1 MRPVSRTSSR
11 RLTGVALATILAAG
25 LVTGLTHAP
34 AHAGVPV
41 PPPETPQQQAA
52 ALARQVS
59 ALTSQEQQ
67 ATQAYDLAQGQLGEV
82 TTQRLLTQRRAAA
95 DQAALGTTANQQLA
109 GLRALY
115 ESGGPLGIYSALLGA
130 GSLTAISEAEIAVA
144 NVESGDGLVSGRQG
158 RAVQA
163 ATAAT
168 RQLEALTRRATV
180 LALRAAQAA
189 ESIRTDLARQ
199 QQLLAHADAAI
210 AAQAVA
216 DQQAAA
222 VTDAARF
229 LAALAAARGGQLGND
244 PAPTSLQA
252 AAIAAIQTKLG
263 APYQWGGTGP
273 VGYDCSGLT
282 GYAFA
287 AAGVTL
293 PRTAAQQY
301 LAGTHPTLA
310 ALAPGDLLFWATDPA
325 DPSTI
330 DHVAL
335 YAGNGMMYSTD
346 HTGDVARLQPVWWN
360 GFAGITEVVPA
371 LAAAVPGP
379 QWTAGT

>member
-1 MRPVSRTSSR
+1 MRRGSRAASR
-11 RLTGVALATILAAG
+11 RLTGVAVATTVTAALVIG
-25 LVTGLTHAP
+25 LSHAP
-34 AHAGVPV
+34 ARAAVPV
-41 PPPETPQQQAA
+41 LSPATPQQQAA
-52 ALARQVS
+52 ALAQQVS

-67 ATQAYDLAQGQLGEV
+67 ATQAYDLAQGQLGAV
-82 TTQRLLTQRRAAA
+82 TTLRLLAERRAAT
-95 DQAALGTTANQQLA
+95 DQAALGATANGQLA

-144 NVESGDGLVSGRQG
+144 NVESGEGLVSGQQG
-158 RAVQA
+158 RAAQA
-163 ATAAT
+163 ADQASL
-168 RQLEALTRRATV
+168 QLSALTRRATA
-180 LALRAAQAA
+180 LAVKTARAADQ
-189 ESIRTDLARQ
+189 IRTDLARQ
-199 QQLLAHADAAI
+199 QQLLAHADATI

-222 VTDAARF
+222 VTDAAHF
-229 LAALAAARGGQLGND
+229 LAALAAARGGQVGND

-263 APYQWGGTGP
+263 TPYQWGGTGP
-273 VGYDCSGLT
+273 AGYDCSGLV

-287 AAGVTL
+287 AAGVRM

-335 YAGNGMMYSTD
+335 YAGNGMMYSDD
-346 HTGDVARLQPVWWN
+346 HAGDVARLQPVWWN
-360 GFAGITEVVPA
+360 GFAGITQVVPA
-371 LAAAVPGP
+371 MAATVPGP
-379 QWTAGT
+379 QWATGL

>member
-1 MRPVSRTSSR
+1 MRRGSRAASR
-11 RLTGVALATILAAG
+11 RLTGVAVATTVTAA
-25 LVTGLTHAP
+25 LVTSLSHAP
-34 AHAGVPV
+34 ARAAVPV
-41 PPPETPQQQAA
+41 LSPATPQQQAA
-52 ALARQVS
+52 VLAQQVS

-82 TTQRLLTQRRAAA
+82 TTLRLLAERRAAA
-95 DQAALGTTANQQLA
+95 DQAALGATANGQLA

-144 NVESGDGLVSGRQG
+144 NVESGEGLVSGQQG
-158 RAVQA
+158 RAAQA
-163 ATAAT
+163 ADQASL
-168 RQLEALTRRATV
+168 QLSALTRRATA
-180 LALRAAQAA
+180 LAVKAARAA
-189 ESIRTDLARQ
+189 ERIRTDLARQ
-199 QQLLAHADAAI
+199 QQLLAGADATV

-222 VTDAARF
+222 VTDAAHF
-229 LAALAAARGGQLGND
+229 LAALAAARGGQVGND

-252 AAIAAIQTKLG
+252 AAITAIQTKLG
-263 APYQWGGTGP
+263 TPYQWGGTGP
-273 VGYDCSGLT
+273 AGYDCSGLV

-287 AAGVTL
+287 AAGVRM

-325 DPSTI
+325 DPNTI

-335 YAGNGMMYSTD
+335 YAGSGMMYSDD
-346 HTGDVARLQPVWWN
+346 HAGDVARLQPVWWN

-371 LAAAVPGP
+371 MAAAVPGP
-379 QWTAGT
+379 QWATGP